1 MDTLDDEQKALL
13 WRNLLSIVSVIGGF
27 RPSED
32 ITKLRNENE
41 QLRQENR
48 LLRKQLETFTQTTP
62 RVARTSQSEI
72 YDEDPDLTDISP
84 TKSEQDSQTSN
95 VSNVSFPKRRLLEE
109 SLDFDNVK
117 KIRVESDVDVSQ
129 IYDSQGSNQH
139 EECVDFHSLL
149 SNKKINLTGNPKMN
163 RPWYRED
170 FTTNPEYVEYISD
183 RGVPI
188 KMLPPHIHS
197 SIREVCKYEINA
209 SNLDKYLKTYPNILK
224 SDTAR
229 EWEVEDSLQTS
240 DVCADFL
247 LTQEVL
253 ERNAMA
259 RERSGL
265 KGLQMLF
272 QACLVVEGGKQVGKY
287 VFKKEEYNTLVC
299 SGNFVID
306 LGVFA

>member
-117 KIRVESDVDVSQ
+117 KIRVESD
-129 IYDSQGSNQH
+129 
-139 EECVDFHSLL
+139 
-149 SNKKINLTGNPKMN
+149 
-163 RPWYRED
+163 
-170 FTTNPEYVEYISD
+170 
-183 RGVPI
+183 
-188 KMLPPHIHS
+188 
-197 SIREVCKYEINA
+197 
-209 SNLDKYLKTYPNILK
+209 
-224 SDTAR
+224 
-229 EWEVEDSLQTS
+229 
-240 DVCADFL
+240 
-247 LTQEVL
+247 
-253 ERNAMA
+253 
-259 RERSGL
+259 
-265 KGLQMLF
+265 
-272 QACLVVEGGKQVGKY
+272 
-287 VFKKEEYNTLVC
+287 
-299 SGNFVID
+299 
-306 LGVFA
+306 